1 SFKELV
7 IAMGEPFPLLDSM
20 RKVEQENDYRC
31 GDGVPKPE
39 PEGREDERDVKKQP
53 VDLVAKFQ
61 GMGGRIVETQH
72 EGYEEG
78 DKKEFELS
86 SSGSTSSGTAWRGRW
101 KGVQHIDGPAQ
112 NPLLNLTEIA

>member
-1 SFKELV
+1 VPEDAGDQEEKTSFQELV

-31 GDGVPKPE
+31 GDGAPKPE
-39 PEGREDERDVKKQP
+39 PEGREDERDVKKHP

-86 SSGSTSSGTAWRGRW
+86 SSGSTSSGTA
-101 KGVQHIDGPAQ
+101 
-112 NPLLNLTEIA
+112 